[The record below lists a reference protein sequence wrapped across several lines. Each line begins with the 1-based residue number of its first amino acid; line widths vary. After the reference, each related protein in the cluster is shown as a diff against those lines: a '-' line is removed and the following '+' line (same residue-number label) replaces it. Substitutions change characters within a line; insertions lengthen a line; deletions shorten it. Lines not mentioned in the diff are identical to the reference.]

1 MFAVVKNAV
10 IFFVVNFQ
18 HIHDSFL
25 RIIHRSRIDGL
36 IGTCILKVYDT
47 FYQIALQEGC
57 TVYFSSFLPTLLA
70 IVLTLVLVFFKLI
83 LFLFL

>member
-1 MFAVVKNAV
+1 MFAVVKNV
-10 IFFVVNFQ
+10 VTFFVVNFQ
-18 HIHDSFL
+18 HIHDCFL
-25 RIIHRSRIDGL
+25 RIILRSRIDGL

-70 IVLTLVLVFFKLI
+70 VVPTFVLVSFF
-83 LFLFL
+83 FN